1 MTNTILLKKEVK
13 KLLHFKSDTSLYT
26 LEQRDKTFPQ
36 KIRIGLRRVGYRA
49 DEICSWLES
58 RRVERSEVKRRDV
71 A

>member
-1 MTNTILLKKEVK
+1 MTNTILSRREVK

-26 LEQRDKTFPQ
+26 LEQRDETFPQ

-49 DEICSWLES
+49 DEIHSWLES
-58 RRVERSEVKRRDV
+58 RRVERRDV

>member
-1 MTNTILLKKEVK
+1 MTNTILSKKEVK
-13 KLLHFKSDTSLYT
+13 NLLHFKSDTSLYT

-49 DEICSWLES
+49 DEIHSWLES
-58 RRVERSEVKRRDV
+58 RRVERRGV

>member
-36 KIRIGLRRVGYRA
+36 KIMTLPMIANLALSV
-49 DEICSWLES
+49 
-58 RRVERSEVKRRDV
+58 
-71 A
+71 

>member
-1 MTNTILLKKEVK
+1 MTNTILSRREVK

-26 LEQRDKTFPQ
+26 LEQRDETFPQ

-49 DEICSWLES
+49 DEIYSWLES
-58 RRVERSEVKRRDV
+58 RRVERRDV